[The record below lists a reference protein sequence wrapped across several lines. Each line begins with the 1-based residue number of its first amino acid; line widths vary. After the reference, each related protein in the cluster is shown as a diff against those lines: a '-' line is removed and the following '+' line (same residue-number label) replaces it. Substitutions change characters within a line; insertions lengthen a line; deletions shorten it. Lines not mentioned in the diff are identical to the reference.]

1 MLTQQHALGES
12 GASSS
17 AETVNVIIFP
27 ENNNSVLKFSENI
40 EAMSRVGE
48 LE

>member
-1 MLTQQHALGES
+1 MLTQQHALRKS

-17 AETVNVIIFP
+17 AKTVNVIIFP
-27 ENNNSVLKFSENI
+27 ENNNSVLKFSENR
-40 EAMSRVGE
+40 EAMSRVEE

>member
-1 MLTQQHALGES
+1 MLTQQHALRKS

-17 AETVNVIIFP
+17 AETVKVIIFP
-27 ENNNSVLKFSENI
+27 ENNNGVLKFSVNT